1 LYVLYGPLAAGG
13 LEIMPD
19 LRACRVMI
27 ITKLEVKVK
36 KILPEAKVIYTCWYI
51 LYFNRGELAR
61 C

>member
-1 LYVLYGPLAAGG
+1 LYIFDGLQPAGR

-19 LRACRVMI
+19 FILCGVMI

-51 LYFNRGELAR
+51 LDFNRGELAR